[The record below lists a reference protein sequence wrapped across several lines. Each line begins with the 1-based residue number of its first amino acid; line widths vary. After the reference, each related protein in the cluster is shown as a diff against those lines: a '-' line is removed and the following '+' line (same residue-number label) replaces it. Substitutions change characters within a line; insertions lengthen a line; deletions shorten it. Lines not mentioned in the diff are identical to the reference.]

1 MDTRTPTPRLGTQQR
16 TGTPWVGAL
25 ALALLAGGVAVAQP
39 QNNRID
45 GRGGSAG
52 PQRNPGD
59 GRALDANLRV
69 GSDGKNEAVRDLN
82 ALKRFNDAVIYG
94 QASGGKS
101 FRDTS
106 GGVRDPFEFRSAL
119 GTNSQYRFERDTAN
133 QSLIASGLRSS
144 DALAYQMA
152 LSSGEP
158 VAPPI
163 SMALLPYRSE
173 RASSG
178 TSLAAMRSLTQ
189 FEWEQSRRPSVLGY
203 AGSRTGQT
211 RVLTASPLRGLSASY
226 VVDDAGDVLLSGI
239 ERTPA
244 TIARVNDLR
253 GTTPGS
259 KPVSRSTT
267 TRVDARVDTR
277 SSAYDEQMKKL
288 REEGGYTD
296 DGAPGQP
303 GGGPGAPGAPGATPG
318 AGTPSKPQWER
329 DLDDLRARL
338 KTRADEAAKAA
349 AGGPAPD
356 AAAQEEKD
364 KADRETRVERM
375 VNVLKRMRAGE
386 PVKNL
391 AGDGQPAPGLYNDV
405 IALGQKLMIDGQY
418 FDAEAVFSRILSAH
432 PDDAMAASGRA
443 HAQIGAGAFV
453 SAASS
458 LRLLFQRHPEVIP
471 TRYTG
476 AAMVPA
482 KRVDEVVVTL
492 SKAAADAES
501 PISGDAGL
509 ILAYLGFQRDNTT
522 WLKAGLDALARENPE
537 GAPNHQVV
545 ELLREVW
552 TGEAKP
558 LAPLPAPAPAPA
570 PVEAPA
576 QPPAAG
582 TPNK

>member
-1 MDTRTPTPRLGTQQR
+1 MNRTRPVQ
-16 TGTPWVGAL
+16 AAY
-25 ALALLAGGVAVAQP
+25 ALALLLAAGASATAQP
-39 QNNRID
+39 QNNRTS
-45 GRGGSAG
+45 GA
-52 PQRNPGD
+52 QRNPGD

-69 GSDGKNEAVRDLN
+69 GSDGRNEQVRDLN

-133 QSLIASGLRSS
+133 QSLVASGLRSS

-173 RASSG
+173 RAASG

-211 RVLTASPLRGLSASY
+211 RVLTASPLRGLAASY
-226 VVDDAGDVLLSGI
+226 AVDDAGDMLLSGI
-239 ERTPA
+239 ERSPT

-253 GTTPGS
+253 GATPGS
-259 KPVSRSTT
+259 KPVSRATG
-267 TRVDARVDTR
+267 TRVDAKVDTR
-277 SSAYDEQMKKL
+277 SSAYDEQMKRL
-288 REEGGYTD
+288 REEGGYKD
-296 DGAPGQP
+296 DGAPH
-303 GGGPGAPGAPGATPG
+303 GPGEAPGAPDATPG
-318 AGTPSKPQWER
+318 AGTPAKPQWER

-338 KTRADEAAKAA
+338 KARADEAAKAA
-349 AGGPAPD
+349 GAPAPE
-356 AAAQEEKD
+356 AADQQAKD
-364 KADRETRVERM
+364 KADRDARVERM
-375 VNVLKRMRAGE
+375 ITTLKRLRGSE
-386 PVKNL
+386 PVKDL
-391 AGDGQPAPGLYNDV
+391 AGDAQPEPSLYNDV
-405 IALGQKLMIDGQY
+405 IGLGQKLMADGQY
-418 FDAEAVFSRILSAH
+418 FDAEAVFSRMLSAH

-458 LRLLFQRHPEVIP
+458 LRLLFQRHPEVMP

-476 AAMVPA
+476 AAMIPA

-492 SKAAADAES
+492 TKAAADSDS

-509 ILAYLGFQRDNTT
+509 ILAYLGYQRDNTT
-522 WLKAGLDALARENPE
+522 WLKAGLDAAERENPA
-537 GAPNHQVV
+537 GSPNHEVV
-545 ELLREVW
+545 KLIREVW
-552 TGEAKP
+552 TGAAQP
-558 LAPLPAPAPAPA
+558 LTPPPAPSPVPEPAPAPAPA
-570 PVEAPA
+570 PAAEAP
-576 QPPAAG
+576 
-582 TPNK
+582 NK